1 MKGNLKLVENV
12 NKEMVD
18 GLEALLELA
27 RRGQVKGM
35 VYGIK
40 HGPGNHSVG
49 ILGCFTEKPYAGKR
63 LADKLSSVLD
73 KKAQELEI
81 WE

>member
-1 MKGNLKLVENV
+1 MKAQLKLVENV
-12 NKEMVD
+12 NKEMIE

-27 RRGQVKGM
+27 KSGKVTGM

-40 HGPGNHSVG
+40 HGPGDHSVG

-73 KKAQELEI
+73 KKAQELEL